1 MKNSEYLEHN
11 LKLKFN
17 METEQLIDRET
28 LILTVEKGQ
37 IILWEG
43 ERAKILYFIIKGIV
57 RGYYIDEKG
66 DEITKCFSM
75 ENEFCSTEGFRTKK
89 ESSFTI
95 ETLERSNLIKI
106 PYDVIYKIIESDEK
120 IKNSVNN
127 LYFKELEKVENRAK
141 NLMLLN
147 GEKRYK
153 EFCKQYSNL
162 QKRVELQYIAS
173 YIGVKP
179 GSLSRIRKK
188 LKINL

>member
-37 IILWEG
+37 IILLEG
-43 ERAKILYFIIKGIV
+43 ERAKSLYFIIKGIV

-106 PYDVIYKIIESDEK
+106 PYDVIYKIIESDKK

-153 EFCKQYSNL
+153 EFCKQ
-162 QKRVELQYIAS
+162 
-173 YIGVKP
+173 
-179 GSLSRIRKK
+179 
-188 LKINL
+188 